1 MNLPRVDFVLEV
13 SRKHLDSTS
22 SRNTEID
29 SILAAYACSVI
40 YAALERRVV
49 EVIAERAG
57 GHALADASARSFAR
71 VSARRLTRSISVG
84 ELSGLA
90 GHFGEQCKDDF
101 KLGCEDQAVASWD
114 AVIRNRHGVA
124 HEGEFSTEQVPL
136 SSLTF
141 ADVEMHY
148 GECLSILEAFEE
160 ALAP

>member
-1 MNLPRVDFVLEV
+1 MSLPRVDFVLEI
-13 SRKHLDSTS
+13 SRNHLDGTS
-22 SRNTEID
+22 GRNTEID

-40 YAALERRVV
+40 YAALEKRIV

-57 GHALADASARSFAR
+57 DHAPSDSSVRSFAR
-71 VSARRLTRSISVG
+71 VAAGRLTRSILVG

-101 KLGCEDQAVASWD
+101 KRGCEDKAVASWD
-114 AVIRNRHGVA
+114 AIIRNRHGVA
-124 HEGEFSTEQVPL
+124 HDGESGAGQVSL

>member
-13 SRKHLDSTS
+13 GRNHLDSTS

-29 SILAAYACSVI
+29 SILAAFACSVI

-49 EVIAERAG
+49 EAIAERAG
-57 GHALADASARSFAR
+57 GGASADASVRRFAK
-71 VSARRLTRSISVG
+71 VSARRLTRSILVS

-90 GHFGEQCKDDF
+90 GHFGEDCKNDF
-101 KLGCEDQAVASWD
+101 RSGCEEKAVASWD

-124 HEGEFSTEQVPL
+124 HEGESDTEQVPL

-141 ADVEMHY
+141 ADVEMNY
-148 GECLSILEAFEE
+148 GECLSILEAFEK

>member
-1 MNLPRVDFVLEV
+1 MSLPRVEFVLEV
-13 SRKHLDSTS
+13 SRNHLDSTS

-40 YAALERRVV
+40 YAALEKRIV

-57 GHALADASARSFAR
+57 GHVPTDPNVRSFAR
-71 VSARRLTRSISVG
+71 VAARRLTRSILVS

-90 GHFGEQCKDDF
+90 SHFGEQCKDDF
-101 KLGCEDQAVASWD
+101 RRGCEDKAVASWD
-114 AVIRNRHGVA
+114 AIIRNRHRVA
-124 HEGEFSTEQVPL
+124 HHEETGPEQVSL

-141 ADVEMHY
+141 SDVEIHY
-148 GECLSILEAFEE
+148 GECLSILEAFEA

>member
-13 SRKHLDSTS
+13 SRNHLDSTS

-40 YAALERRVV
+40 YAALERRIVV
-49 EVIAERAG
+49 VIAERAG
-57 GHALADASARSFAR
+57 AHAPADASVRSFAR
-71 VSARRLTRSISVG
+71 VSARRLTRSILVG

-101 KLGCEDQAVASWD
+101 RRGCEENAVASWD
-114 AVIRNRHGVA
+114 AIIRNRHGVA
-124 HEGEFSTEQVPL
+124 HEGESGAEQVPL

-141 ADVEMHY
+141 ADVEMQY
-148 GECLSILEAFEE
+148 GECLLILEAFEE
-160 ALAP
+160 ALAL